1 MKKVLLIGQLNQ
13 TVSSIKRHLATRF
26 DVQLCTD
33 ETEAIEGMAEIFIP
47 DMVVI
52 SLIGIG
58 KFDTTIFDFF
68 KEEHPKIPVLIIGN
82 LEECTYYRDYCDSRQ
97 FDFAVRPLTLSVLME
112 KCLRI
117 LRMGNYEPVVY
128 ENLMEK
134 DGRIRHILA
143 VDDSGVLLR
152 SIKVILEKMYNV
164 SFATSGQMAIKKA
177 KKMKPDLILLDYDM
191 PDWDGKRTLEE
202 IQKDEELKDIPVVF
216 LTGVSDKS
224 HILAVLKLNPA
235 GYLLKP
241 IEQERLLD
249 TIYNVLAG
257 VV

>member
-13 TVSSIKRHLATRF
+13 TVSSVKRHLATRF
-26 DVQLCTD
+26 EVQLCSDTA
-33 ETEAIEGMAEIFIP
+33 EAVESMTELFEPEL
-47 DMVVI
+47 VVV

-58 KFDTTIFDFF
+58 KFDSAVLEFF
-68 KEEHPKIPVLIIGN
+68 KEKYPEMPVLLLGT
-82 LEECTYYRDYCDSRQ
+82 LEECNYYHSYYKNGQ
-97 FDFAVRPLTLSVLME
+97 FEFAVRPLTLSVLME
-112 KCLRI
+112 KCLKI
-117 LRMGNYEPVVY
+117 LRMSNNETTEY

-134 DGRIRHILA
+134 DGRRRHILV

-152 SIKVILEKMYNV
+152 SVKVILEKTYDV
-164 SFATSGQMAIKKA
+164 SFATSGQMAVRQA
-177 KKMKPDLILLDYDM
+177 KKMKPDLILLDYEM
-191 PDWDGKRTLEE
+191 PVWDGKRTLEE
-202 IQKDEELKDIPVVF
+202 IQNDEALKDIPVVF
-216 LTGVSDKS
+216 LTGVADKS

-241 IEQERLLD
+241 IERERLLD